1 MDYRIDPGM
10 SSLFSSRLSH
20 PARDPETSETG
31 QASSSENT
39 PTPRQVKQQPDRVQ
53 GLQRTGN
60 FESILRKPYA
70 HDLQQALPPRLV
82 EQALKTSMH
91 QDTGAETLLF
101 PFLLLEAKREKDAEG
116 FQSTEMQ
123 TAMRIR
129 HAMSLQYEL
138 AKLVQRCG
146 NSLEVPGGPLA

>member
-1 MDYRIDPGM
+1 MDYGIDPGM

-20 PARDPETSETG
+20 LVQDPETSETG

-39 PTPRQVKQQPDRVQ
+39 PTPRQFKEQPD
-53 GLQRTGN
+53 
-60 FESILRKPYA
+60 ILGCKAFNARN
-70 HDLQQALPPRLV
+70 LV

-101 PFLLLEAKREKDAEG
+101 PFLLLEAKREEDAEG

-123 TAMRIR
+123 TAMPIR
-129 HAMSLQYEL
+129 HALSLQYEL

-146 NSLEVPGGPLA
+146 NSLELPGGPFAWFFAYCGDD